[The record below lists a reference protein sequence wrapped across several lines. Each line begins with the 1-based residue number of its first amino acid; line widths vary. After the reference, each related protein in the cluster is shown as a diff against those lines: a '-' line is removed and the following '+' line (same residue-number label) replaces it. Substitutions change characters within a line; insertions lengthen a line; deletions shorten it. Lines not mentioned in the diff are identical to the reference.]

1 MKKIVGISV
10 LPWTRACVHH
20 SLILFQF
27 DISDKNPM
35 KVDFDLFW
43 EKWNFWNPVQWQ
55 SLISSPWAFDGKPVH
70 GRGVSLLCNKRDLA
84 YKAFWPWRHNCATEN
99 RLLEVHVLLH
109 VLLYSL
115 VLILLN
121 LSFMPFL
128 CPSNNYFYHNRQ
140 KILPTH
146 RVACKLHVDGSTA
159 RQFRNLVAGWL

>member
-1 MKKIVGISV
+1 MSLWGSKWEPDWLHELVMVVVQLFREGRWIIWTGSNLQGIGLGV
-10 LPWTRACVHH
+10 RTG
-20 SLILFQF
+20 LILY
-27 DISDKNPM
+27 M
-35 KVDFDLFW
+35 TT
-43 EKWNFWNPVQWQ
+43 
-55 SLISSPWAFDGKPVH
+55 WAFDGKPVH

-121 LSFMPFL
+121 LSFISFL
-128 CPSNNYFYHNRQ
+128 CPSINYFYRNRK

-146 RVACKLHVDGSTA
+146 RAARKLQVDGSTA

>member
-1 MKKIVGISV
+1 MSLWGSKWEPDWLHELVMVVVQLFREGWWIIWTGSNLQGIGSRQGSYSTW
-10 LPWTRACVHH
+10 LH
-20 SLILFQF
+20 
-27 DISDKNPM
+27 
-35 KVDFDLFW
+35 
-43 EKWNFWNPVQWQ
+43 EPVR
-55 SLISSPWAFDGKPVH
+55 

-128 CPSNNYFYHNRQ
+128 CPSINYFYRNRQ

-146 RVACKLHVDGSTA
+146 RVACKLQVDGSTA